1 MSDARPVWVLGGG
14 GISGIAWQ
22 TGLLAGLADE
32 GLTVSADAIIIGT
45 SAGAVVGANIASGTS
60 AAELYDRQIAGVAQK
75 PSAALG
81 LGAVLALVRAQLGAR
96 SPQRAAQRIGR
107 LALAADARDPAE
119 YRSSIEARL
128 VAHDWTAA
136 DLRLT
141 AVDVATGELRVF
153 TRADGVSLVDAVG
166 ASCAVPMSVSPVEI
180 DGNRYMDGGMRST
193 LNLDLAPG
201 SGPVIALA
209 PSTAAIG
216 PWARIGRQRR
226 SLDAGRRVEMV
237 YRDAA
242 SRRAQGSAVMDPSII
257 PALAAAGREQ
267 GRREAERLAL

>member
-32 GLTVSADAIIIGT
+32 GLTISADAIIIGT

-128 VAHDWTAA
+128 VAHDWTAV

-153 TRADGVSLVDAVG
+153 TRADGVSLVEAVG

-242 SRRAQGSAVMDPSII
+242 SRRAQGSAVMDPSIVA
-257 PALAAAGREQ
+257 ALAAAGREQ
-267 GRREAERLAL
+267 GRREAERLTL

>member
-242 SRRAQGSAVMDPSII
+242 SRRAQGSAVMDPSIV

>member
-166 ASCAVPMSVSPVEI
+166 ASCAVPMSVSPVRI

-201 SGPVIALA
+201 DGPVFALA

-216 PWARIGRQRR
+216 RWARIGRQRR

-242 SRRAQGSAVMDPSII
+242 SRRAQGSAVMDPSIV

>member
-1 MSDARPVWVLGGG
+1 MSDGLPVWVLGGG

-32 GLTVSADAIIIGT
+32 GIAVSADAIIIGT

-60 AAELYDRQIAGVAQK
+60 AAELYDRQVAGVTQK

-81 LGAVLALVRAQLGAR
+81 FGAVLALVSAHLGAG

-107 LALAADARDPAE
+107 LALSADACDPAD

-141 AVDVATGELRVF
+141 AVDVASGELRVF
-153 TRADGVSLVDAVG
+153 TRADRVSLVDAVG

-180 DGNRYMDGGMRST
+180 DGNHYMDGGMRST

-201 SGPVIALA
+201 DGPVFALA
-209 PSTAAIG
+209 PSTAALG
-216 PWARIGRQRR
+216 PWARISRQRR
-226 SLDAGRRVEMV
+226 SLDAGRRVEVV
-237 YRDAA
+237 YRDSA
-242 SRRAQGSAVMDPSII
+242 SRRAQGSAVMVPSIV

-267 GRREAERLAL
+267 GRREAQRLAL